1 MPVGC
6 FDECRICGGL
16 NCPLH
21 IKLNT
26 FARIGLTG
34 VGNADVLASAEVGS
48 GLSDRANWLSSM
60 DLRLSTF
67 GSGGRA
73 KGRLIYRQSKEL

>member
-1 MPVGC
+1 MP
-6 FDECRICGGL
+6 GGGM
-16 NCPLH
+16 PSGGPDDDQDRGGPDRPSR

-34 VGNADVLASAEVGS
+34 VGNADVLASEEVGS
-48 GLSDRANWLSSM
+48 GPSDRANWLPPIE
-60 DLRLSTF
+60 LGLSTF

-73 KGRLIYRQSKEL
+73 